1 MIFREHSHD
10 IVKILANKNRFYV
23 LSSSGQEYFFKCYN
37 LNQALELDQMGRL
50 DNVELHNPSF
60 IEDFKASP
68 ILNANILIASDQ
80 KFVKIYDKASSLD
93 INAKPTL

>member
-1 MIFREHSHD
+1 
-10 IVKILANKNRFYV
+10 
-23 LSSSGQEYFFKCYN
+23 
-37 LNQALELDQMGRL
+37 MGRL

-80 KFVKIYDKASSLD
+80 KFVKIYDNALSID
-93 INAKPTL
+93 IYAKPTL